1 MRVCGLDVHKSFI
14 IAYIFD
20 VFFEKDENGKPV
32 IEAVEAAW
40 GRFERTWGELDRLAE
55 FLDKNETKTVVMES
69 SGPYAYMVYM
79 ALENVGFDMWMAHPR
94 DNKTN
99 NQQKTDKLDA
109 ERLVKKF
116 VVKEIRAYKLPT
128 DPKIIKL
135 KRLTRFRMK
144 MVSRLVSIK
153 NEIRKLLD
161 EVGIDLK
168 KAFST
173 LGKGAAAI
181 IDGLVRGLSI
191 DAIIS
196 SNPSLAKK
204 RDEIEKIL
212 ELRNKLDDALTF
224 ELKSLLRLLREIK
237 RQIENVENR
246 IESAL
251 SDLERDAT
259 LLTTIPGVGLQ
270 SAAVILAEIGGIS
283 RFASPRR
290 LASYAGLVPSVYQSG
305 DKTTY
310 GKLRSDC
317 NRRLRCVLY
326 QIALKAIRYSPRL
339 RNFYERLRRRGKA
352 HKQAVIAVARKIA
365 VAIWH
370 ILTKAVAWN
379 EKLKRGYVPKK
390 RRFKRI
396 TLKEGLRILRELGYE
411 VSVR

>member
-20 VFFEKDENGKPV
+20 VFFKKDENGKPV

-224 ELKSLLRLLREIK
+224 ELKSLLRLLREVK

-259 LLTTIPGVGLQ
+259 LLTTIPGIGLQ

>member
-20 VFFEKDENGKPV
+20 VFFKKDENGKPV

-153 NEIRKLLD
+153 NEIRKL
-161 EVGIDLK
+161 
-168 KAFST
+168 
-173 LGKGAAAI
+173 
-181 IDGLVRGLSI
+181 
-191 DAIIS
+191 
-196 SNPSLAKK
+196 
-204 RDEIEKIL
+204 
-212 ELRNKLDDALTF
+212 RNKLDDALTF
-224 ELKSLLRLLREIK
+224 ELKSLLRLLREVK

-251 SDLERDAT
+251 SDFERDAT

>member
-224 ELKSLLRLLREIK
+224 ELKSLLRLLREVK